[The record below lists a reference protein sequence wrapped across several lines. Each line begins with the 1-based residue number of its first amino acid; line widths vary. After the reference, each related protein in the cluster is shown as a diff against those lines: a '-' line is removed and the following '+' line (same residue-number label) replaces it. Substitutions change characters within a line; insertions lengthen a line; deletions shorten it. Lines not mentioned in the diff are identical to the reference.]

1 MPWYIQSTC
10 TGVQYGWFHLEITC
24 STSCVGIVQNPLT
37 SKSKILSGILA
48 YPNNTS
54 ATTQKFVPT
63 TMRLQRRFHCLTI
76 LISPTFLNSRLV
88 HQSWQ
93 GPWIER
99 SGWLTIMNPLLMYY
113 HRWLSCGVGRSTCAL
128 QNAFPDTDW
137 CGYVPWRKFRSQREL
152 CLPYPADC
160 IQCDWIS
167 QPQLSGRQ
175 QVARKTR
182 HDYDYRVCRTYIYSL
197 VAEML
202 GRATT
207 NYLLDF
213 TSSQHGTSE
222 KN

>member
-1 MPWYIQSTC
+1 MEWNAIRHPRISEQHEW
-10 TGVQYGWFHLEITC
+10 HH
-24 STSCVGIVQNPLT
+24 
-37 SKSKILSGILA
+37 
-48 YPNNTS
+48 
-54 ATTQKFVPT
+54 TQKRSWDHEIA
-63 TMRLQRRFHCLTI
+63 MTI
-76 LISPTFLNSRLV
+76 WSSYSP
-88 HQSWQ
+88 HQPDLFELSANLSSWW

-99 SGWLTIMNPLLMYY
+99 SGWLAIMNPLLMYY

-182 HDYDYRVCRTYIYSL
+182 HDDDYRVRSTYIYSL

-213 TSSQHGTSE
+213 TSSQHGTSD